1 MSEVVAR
8 FILKW
13 RRWLLALVCL
23 LTVAA
28 TIPASRVQFDNA
40 IEIWFL
46 DNDPGLATY
55 KQFSERFQADEIAVL
70 GIFHDDVFSAPVLSI
85 VDRITA
91 AAAELDN
98 VDQALAITNS
108 VLASRLDDGFRD
120 AAFRD
125 TIMASPALNG
135 TLVSPEG
142 NAVAIVVSYAGTDQ
156 NVKLKYRFV
165 EALEAIAERETR
177 DSSVNFALTGAPVM
191 GKEGQVKNQEDMAIL
206 APLMLL
212 LIVVIAYT
220 VFRSVWLSLL
230 PLAVVTIA
238 VIWSFA
244 MIGILGWSMTM
255 ISAML
260 MPLILA
266 VGVADTIHVVARYRR
281 QLENETDR
289 REAVRASLKQLL
301 KPCFYTTVTTMI
313 ALLALLV
320 SEIGPVRQFGVVA
333 AAGVLAAFIVSITL
347 VPAVLVMLPAIS
359 RGSSARRARILS
371 GFLQWANRQSRRRP
385 GMIVSLMLILVV
397 SASWLASRVT
407 VGLDPLTW
415 FPDGDPFRVATQRV
429 DEAFGGSLSMEF
441 MVSSPAGNLNDP
453 AILRRLESLEDW
465 LLEQTAISRTFSI
478 AGMVKEAARISRDE
492 GAAGYAL
499 PRSQFVVDALLDSM
513 QRSGQLDGWVQPDYT
528 SARISARIPVAGT
541 REIVEQ
547 GPDIREYL
555 QTEFDGEDLQVQVTG
570 HAVLVAQM
578 QDYVIQSQV
587 MSFSVA
593 LIAISLL
600 MILLLRSLLLGIL
613 AMIPNLIPIVAGVG
627 AMTLTGVALNPGT
640 VMITAVALGIVVD
653 DTVHFMTALKRELR
667 HSTDISLA
675 TERTINEVGPPVMV
689 TSVLLVLGFSV
700 LLFGSFLP
708 SQQIG
713 GISAFIIVV
722 ALLADLILLPAAL
735 RLMPAR
741 LLS

>member
-1 MSEVVAR
+1 MLTKTASA
-8 FILKW
+8 KW
-13 RRWLLALVCL
+13 
-23 LTVAA
+23 
-28 TIPASRVQFDNA
+28 
-40 IEIWFL
+40 
-46 DNDPGLATY
+46 
-55 KQFSERFQADEIAVL
+55 
-70 GIFHDDVFSAPVLSI
+70 
-85 VDRITA
+85 
-91 AAAELDN
+91 
-98 VDQALAITNS
+98 
-108 VLASRLDDGFRD
+108 
-120 AAFRD
+120 
-125 TIMASPALNG
+125 
-135 TLVSPEG
+135 
-142 NAVAIVVSYAGTDQ
+142 
-156 NVKLKYRFV
+156 
-165 EALEAIAERETR
+165 
-177 DSSVNFALTGAPVM
+177 
-191 GKEGQVKNQEDMAIL
+191 
-206 APLMLL
+206 
-212 LIVVIAYT
+212 
-220 VFRSVWLSLL
+220 
-230 PLAVVTIA
+230 
-238 VIWSFA
+238 
-244 MIGILGWSMTM
+244 
-255 ISAML
+255 
-260 MPLILA
+260 
-266 VGVADTIHVVARYRR
+266 
-281 QLENETDR
+281 
-289 REAVRASLKQLL
+289 
-301 KPCFYTTVTTMI
+301 
-313 ALLALLV
+313 
-320 SEIGPVRQFGVVA
+320 
-333 AAGVLAAFIVSITL
+333 
-347 VPAVLVMLPAIS
+347 
-359 RGSSARRARILS
+359 
-371 GFLQWANRQSRRRP
+371 
-385 GMIVSLMLILVV
+385 
-397 SASWLASRVT
+397 
-407 VGLDPLTW
+407 
-415 FPDGDPFRVATQRV
+415 
-429 DEAFGGSLSMEF
+429 
-441 MVSSPAGNLNDP
+441 
-453 AILRRLESLEDW
+453 
-465 LLEQTAISRTFSI
+465 
-478 AGMVKEAARISRDE
+478 
-492 GAAGYAL
+492 YAL

-587 MSFSVA
+587 MSFSVS